1 MKVQDLEAESA
12 DEELRELD
20 SLKRLKRRR
29 IALSLFFFFFRI
41 KTKRGLNP
49 TAQLSATCR

>member
-29 IALSLFFFFFRI
+29 IALSLFFFFRI